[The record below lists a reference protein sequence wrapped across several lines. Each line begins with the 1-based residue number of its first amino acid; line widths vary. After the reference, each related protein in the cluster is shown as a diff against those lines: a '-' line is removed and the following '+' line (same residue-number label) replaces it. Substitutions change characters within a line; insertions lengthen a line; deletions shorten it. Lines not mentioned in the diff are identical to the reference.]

1 MWVLICV
8 EFTPFW
14 LVWLVVGVVEV
25 WVCRFVNSVVLLLG
39 WVVLSWLF
47 YNELVVYFVS
57 GVVEF

>member
-25 WVCRFVNSVVLLLG
+25 CVCRFVNSVVLLLG